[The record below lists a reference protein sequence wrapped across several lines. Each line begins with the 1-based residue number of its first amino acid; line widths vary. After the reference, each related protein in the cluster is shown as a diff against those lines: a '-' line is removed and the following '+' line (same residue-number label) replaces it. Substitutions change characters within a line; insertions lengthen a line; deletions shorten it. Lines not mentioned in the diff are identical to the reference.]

1 MKSLE
6 SKKLVAQIQKDLA
19 KNGIEV
25 EKIIS
30 DLKELRPYAN
40 SETEKDPL
48 VHKTIRLVCEHLEA
62 NGTFNIPIPEEDED
76 GNNIAVA
83 PDDEEDDSWRAESLA
98 FFLSLIANSESKVN
112 RPDITAYKFSLL
124 AYAEA

>member
-1 MKSLE
+1 VKSLE
-6 SKKLVAQIQKDLA
+6 SKKLVANIQKDLA
-19 KNGIEV
+19 KNGIV
-25 EKIIS
+25 VDQIIA
-30 DLKELRPYAN
+30 DLKVLRPYAN

-62 NGTFNIPIPEEDED
+62 NGTFNIPIPEEDEE

-83 PDDEEDDSWRAESLA
+83 PEDEDDSWKTESLN

>member
-1 MKSLE
+1 VKSLE
-6 SKKLVAQIQKDLA
+6 SKKLVANIQKDLA

-25 EKIIS
+25 DKIVA
-30 DLKELRPYAN
+30 DLKVLRPYAN

-62 NGTFNIPIPEEDED
+62 NGTFNIPIPEEDEE

-83 PDDEEDDSWRAESLA
+83 PDDEDDSWQAESLN